1 MWNKLAELG
10 AWIAAAIAAIWWL
23 RSDAKRDAKQRTQAE
38 ADRELLKRAEQA
50 NEVDKEIDA
59 MPNADKRDR
68 LRNNRK

>member
-10 AWIAAAIAAIWWL
+10 AWIAAAIAGIWWL
-23 RSDAKRDAKQRTQAE
+23 RSDAKRDAKLKSQSE

-59 MPNADKRDR
+59 MPSDDKRDR
-68 LRNNRK
+68 LRSNNK